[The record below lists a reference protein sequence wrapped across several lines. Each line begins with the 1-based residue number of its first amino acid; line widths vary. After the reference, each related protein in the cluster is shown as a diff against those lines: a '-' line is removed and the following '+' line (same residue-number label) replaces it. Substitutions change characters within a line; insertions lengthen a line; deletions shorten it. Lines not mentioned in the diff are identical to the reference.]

1 MLTTKKYSF
10 SFTGA
15 SALIPETIAIA
26 HEYKRLGNWD
36 EVKKTVSEQNLLNK
50 VKQATFTRE
59 FREIKKRIVLL
70 TDGQLDLLIHGSPDD
85 IKAMVFVS
93 LLKTYSFLFDFV
105 VEVIRSKYLL
115 FDNGMM
121 DSDYNRYFNA
131 KVLTHVE
138 LEELSELTA
147 KKVKQVVFTL
157 LVQVGLITKRT
168 DGLIIKPYLSTES
181 LKVISQD
188 EPRLLSCFLFSDAE
202 IRSAINM
209 FSHD

>member
-1 MLTTKKYSF
+1 MLTTQKYIF

-26 HEYKRLGNWD
+26 QEYKRLADWD
-36 EVKKTVSEQNLLNK
+36 EVKKTVSDQNLLNK

-70 TDGQLDLLIHGSPDD
+70 TDEQLDLLIHGSPDD

-121 DSDYNRYFNA
+121 DSDFTRFINA
-131 KVLTHVE
+131 KSLTHIE
-138 LEELSELTA
+138 LEELSVLTA
-147 KKVKQVVFTL
+147 KKVKQVLFTL
-157 LVQVGLITKRT
+157 LLQVGLISERN
-168 DGLIIKPYLSTES
+168 DGLIIKPYISDES
-181 LKVISQD
+181 INVILKDQ
-188 EPRLLSCFLFSDAE
+188 PALLACFLFSDAD
-202 IRSAINM
+202 IRSVIKMISNE
-209 FSHD
+209 